1 MEPPQIKVNGEALA
15 ADSAG
20 PHTNLLT
27 WLRDQGLTGAKE
39 GCAEGEC
46 GACAVMV
53 ARADAARPDGVGEP
67 IIDGDTSEARA
78 AGRTRWTAI
87 NACLVPALAL
97 EGREIITAAGLG
109 APAKPSREE
118 NMHTVPRIQADR
130 CGSLCDHCPQC

>member
-1 MEPPQIKVNGEALA
+1 MEPPQIRVNGQALA

-53 ARADAARPDGVGEP
+53 AR
-67 IIDGDTSEARA
+67 
-78 AGRTRWTAI
+78 
-87 NACLVPALAL
+87 
-97 EGREIITAAGLG
+97 
-109 APAKPSREE
+109 
-118 NMHTVPRIQADR
+118 
-130 CGSLCDHCPQC
+130 